1 MAPLASHKSVEI
13 RTPPFFSPHIISLV
27 PAAPT
32 KARLRR
38 CSILSLSHAP
48 LPPPHMY
55 HGPIRGP
62 RFSIDPKAP
71 MAPHSKYRLLIF
83 EASVSALSSASA
95 HPRVPGQYGVG
106 C

>member
-1 MAPLASHKSVEI
+1 MAPLAPHKLVEI
-13 RTPPFFSPHIISLV
+13 RTPPFFSPLNISLV

-32 KARLRR
+32 RHGYVLTQF
-38 CSILSLSHAP
+38 CHCHMH
-48 LPPPHMY
+48 LPAPHMY

-83 EASVSALSSASA
+83 EASLSALSSACA